1 MKTQTPSTDTN
12 KTIRV
17 TGSEAVLLSLIEEN
31 VEVIFGYPGGTIMP
45 VYDKLMNYKKKLRH
59 ILTRHEQ
66 GAIHAAEGYARV
78 TGKVGV
84 CMSTSGPGATNLIT
98 GIANAMVD
106 STPIVCITGQVIA
119 PLLGTDAFQE
129 TDIIGISMPVTKW
142 NYLIT
147 KPEEIPEVIAQA
159 FYIASTGRPGP
170 VVIDLVKNAQFG
182 ELEFKY
188 KKCTSI
194 RSYIPNPEIK
204 RDNIN
209 KAAKLINESKKPF
222 VLFGQGIILG
232 RAENEFR
239 TFIEKSGIPA
249 AWTILGKSALPTDH
263 PLNVGMLGMHGN
275 YGTNIKTN
283 ECDLLIAIGMRF
295 DDRVT
300 GDLSKYAKQAKIIHM
315 DIDPAEINKIIKPDI
330 AILGDVKETLP
341 LLTKQVEKKS
351 HDSWIKE
358 FKNCDKIEY
367 DKVIS
372 KDLYPD
378 KPGMTMGEV
387 MRIITEKTKGEAI
400 IVTDVGQQQ
409 MFASRY
415 AKMNNTRS
423 FVTSGGLGTM
433 GFGLPAAHGAKIGAP
448 DKVVIGIIGDGGFQM
463 TIQELATINQTGA
476 EVKIVLLNN
485 TYLGMV
491 RQWQQ
496 MFFNRRYS
504 ETQLK
509 NPDFIK
515 VAEGFG
521 IKGNRIQ
528 KRKLLE
534 SGIQKMLDYKGPF
547 LLEIA
552 IEKEANVFP
561 MVPPGASVSDIILAA
576 K

>member
-45 VYDKLMNYKKKLRH
+45 VYDELMNYKKKLRH

>member
-1 MKTQTPSTDTN
+1 MKTQTPSTDTE
-12 KTIRV
+12 KTTRI

-45 VYDKLMNYKKKLRH
+45 VYDELMNYKKKLRH

-194 RSYIPNPEIK
+194 RSYIPNPGIK
-204 RDNIN
+204 KDNIN

-232 RAENEFR
+232 RAENKFR

-263 PLNVGMLGMHGN
+263 PLNV
-275 YGTNIKTN
+275 
-283 ECDLLIAIGMRF
+283 C
-295 DDRVT
+295 
-300 GDLSKYAKQAKIIHM
+300 
-315 DIDPAEINKIIKPDI
+315 
-330 AILGDVKETLP
+330 
-341 LLTKQVEKKS
+341 
-351 HDSWIKE
+351 
-358 FKNCDKIEY
+358 
-367 DKVIS
+367 
-372 KDLYPD
+372 
-378 KPGMTMGEV
+378 
-387 MRIITEKTKGEAI
+387 
-400 IVTDVGQQQ
+400 
-409 MFASRY
+409 
-415 AKMNNTRS
+415 
-423 FVTSGGLGTM
+423 
-433 GFGLPAAHGAKIGAP
+433 
-448 DKVVIGIIGDGGFQM
+448 
-463 TIQELATINQTGA
+463 
-476 EVKIVLLNN
+476 
-485 TYLGMV
+485 
-491 RQWQQ
+491 
-496 MFFNRRYS
+496 
-504 ETQLK
+504 
-509 NPDFIK
+509 
-515 VAEGFG
+515 
-521 IKGNRIQ
+521 
-528 KRKLLE
+528 
-534 SGIQKMLDYKGPF
+534 
-547 LLEIA
+547 
-552 IEKEANVFP
+552 
-561 MVPPGASVSDIILAA
+561 
-576 K
+576 